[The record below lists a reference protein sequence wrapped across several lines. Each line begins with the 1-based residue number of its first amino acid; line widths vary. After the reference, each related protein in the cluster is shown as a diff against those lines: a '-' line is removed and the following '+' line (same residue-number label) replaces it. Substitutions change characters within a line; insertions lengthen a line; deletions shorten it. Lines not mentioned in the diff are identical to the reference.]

1 MIKSI
6 SLILAKKV
14 KTKDIVMTKIV
25 QNASE
30 LLSELSQITPMGP
43 VTQVQEDKI
52 SDLGITPPSQQLDP
66 QKMVQCKVPFRVHE
80 RVGKWLDKILGP
92 SVPIKWVVFLP
103 VNLADRAKESI

>member
-1 MIKSI
+1 M
-6 SLILAKKV
+6 ILAKVDPELASAPDIVILALLHDKIYKLDLAKV

-52 SDLGITPPSQQLDP
+52 SDLGITPPSQLDP
-66 QKMVQCKVPFRVHE
+66 QENGFTMQVPFRVHE
-80 RVGKWLDKILGP
+80 RVGKM
-92 SVPIKWVVFLP
+92 
-103 VNLADRAKESI
+103 AR